1 MPTAPL
7 TALVVAAPFG
17 NNNMTYKLAIFDF
30 DGTLADSFD
39 FFVASHNTL
48 ARRHG
53 FAELDPARIDEY
65 RGREPRELMRQHGIP
80 MWKLPFIA
88 RDFMSMMARNGEGIR
103 LFDGIAEALQ
113 CLSLS
118 GVDLAIVT
126 SNSLENVRRVI
137 GKEVIQR
144 IRHIE
149 SGASIFGKRRRLERV
164 LKTSN
169 VSRQHAIYVGDQA
182 TDAQAAQAAGIA
194 FGAVRWG
201 YATAAVLDQRS
212 PAMTFGCVS
221 DLQLIAKGR
230 GAH

>member
-1 MPTAPL
+1 
-7 TALVVAAPFG
+7 
-17 NNNMTYKLAIFDF
+17 MTYKLAIFDF

-39 FFVASHNTL
+39 FFLASHNTL

-65 RGREPRELMRQHGIP
+65 RGQEPRELMRRHGIP
-80 MWKLPFIA
+80 MWKLPLIA
-88 RDFMSMMARNGEGIR
+88 KDFMDMMAREAEGIR
-103 LFDGIAEALQ
+103 LFDGIAEALHA
-113 CLSLS
+113 LSVS

-126 SNSLENVRRVI
+126 SNSFENVRRVV
-137 GKEVIQR
+137 GNEVIQR

-169 VSRQHAIYVGDQA
+169 VARQRAIYIGDQA
-182 TDAQAAQAAGIA
+182 TDAQAARAAGIA

-201 YATAAVLDQRS
+201 YATAAMLDQHS
-212 PAMTFGCVS
+212 PAMTFGRVS
-221 DLQLIAKGR
+221 ELRHIAEVS
-230 GAH
+230 

>member
-1 MPTAPL
+1 ML
-7 TALVVAAPFG
+7 
-17 NNNMTYKLAIFDF
+17 MCSMSYKLAIFDF

-39 FFVASHNTL
+39 FFVASHNIL

-65 RGREPRELMRQHGIP
+65 RGQEPRELMRRHGVP

-88 RDFMSMMARNGEGIR
+88 KDFMGMMAHNVEGIR
-103 LFDGIAEALQ
+103 LFDGIADALHS
-113 CLSLS
+113 LSAS

-137 GKEVIQR
+137 GNEALQR

-164 LKTSN
+164 LKTAN
-169 VSRQHAIYVGDQA
+169 VDRRQAIYIGDQA

-201 YATAAVLDQRS
+201 YATAAALERRS
-212 PAMTFGCVS
+212 PAMTFGHVS
-221 DLQLIAKGR
+221 ELQHIAR
-230 GAH
+230 PRAES

>member
-1 MPTAPL
+1 
-7 TALVVAAPFG
+7 
-17 NNNMTYKLAIFDF
+17 MTYKLAIFDF

-39 FFVASHNTL
+39 FFVASHDTL

-65 RGREPRELMRQHGIP
+65 RGQEPRELMRRHGVP
-80 MWKLPFIA
+80 MWKLPIIA
-88 RDFMSMMARNGEGIR
+88 KDFMAMMARHADGIR
-103 LFDGIAEALQ
+103 LFEGIGEALHD
-113 CLSLS
+113 LSVS

-137 GKEVIQR
+137 GNEAIQR

-164 LKTSN
+164 LKKSN
-169 VSRQHAIYVGDQA
+169 IARHQAIYVGDQA
-182 TDAQAAQAAGIA
+182 TDARAAGAAGIA

-201 YATAAVLDQRS
+201 YATAAMLDQHS

-221 DLQLIAKGR
+221 ELQHIAKGTT
-230 GAH
+230 

>member
-1 MPTAPL
+1 MARGATIEL
-7 TALVVAAPFG
+7 TV
-17 NNNMTYKLAIFDF
+17 TYKLAIFDF
-30 DGTLADSFD
+30 DGTLADSFG

-65 RGREPRELMRQHGIP
+65 RSKEPRELMRQHGIP

-88 RDFMSMMARNGEGIR
+88 RDFMAMMAHNAETIR
-103 LFDGIAEALQ
+103 LFDGIAEALHS
-113 CLSLS
+113 LSGS

-126 SNSLENVRRVI
+126 SNSLDNVRRIV
-137 GKEVIQR
+137 GNEVLQR

-149 SGASIFGKRRRLERV
+149 SGASIFGKRRPLERV

-169 VSRQHAIYVGDQA
+169 VARQQAIYVGDQA

-201 YATAAVLDQRS
+201 YATAAVLEQRS
-212 PAMTFGCVS
+212 PAMMFGSVA
-221 DLQLIAKGR
+221 DLQHIAKAR
-230 GAH
+230 DKDEQHSSE

>member
-1 MPTAPL
+1 
-7 TALVVAAPFG
+7 
-17 NNNMTYKLAIFDF
+17 MTYKLAIFDF

-39 FFVASHNTL
+39 FFVACHNTL

-65 RGREPRELMRQHGIP
+65 RGREPRDLMRQHGIP
-80 MWKLPFIA
+80 VWKLPLIA
-88 RDFMSMMARNGEGIR
+88 RDFTTLMARNVEGIR
-103 LFDGIAEALQ
+103 MFDGVAEALHS
-113 CLSLS
+113 LSLS

-137 GKEVIQR
+137 GSEVIQR

-169 VSRQHAIYVGDQA
+169 VARQHAIYVGDQA
-182 TDAQAAQAAGIA
+182 TDAQAAHAAGIA

-201 YATAAVLDQRS
+201 YATAAVLEQRS
-212 PAMTFGCVS
+212 PAMTFGSVS
-221 DLQLIAKGR
+221 ELRLIAKAPGT
-230 GAH
+230 H

>member
-1 MPTAPL
+1 MK
-7 TALVVAAPFG
+7 
-17 NNNMTYKLAIFDF
+17 YQLAIFDF

-65 RGREPRELMRQHGIP
+65 RGQEPRELMRRHGIP
-80 MWKLPFIA
+80 MWKLPLIA
-88 RDFMSMMARNGEGIR
+88 KDFLAMMARNAERIR
-103 LFDGIAEALQ
+103 LFDGIAEALHA
-113 CLSLS
+113 LSAS

-137 GKEVIQR
+137 GSELLER

-164 LKTSN
+164 LNTAN
-169 VSRQHAIYVGDQA
+169 IAREQAIYIGDQS
-182 TDAQAAQAAGIA
+182 TDAQAARAAGID

-201 YATAAVLDQRS
+201 YATAAALDQRS
-212 PAMTFGCVS
+212 PTMTFGCVS
-221 DLQLIAKGR
+221 DLLHIAK
-230 GAH
+230 AHAPPVVATMLAPADP

>member
-1 MPTAPL
+1 
-7 TALVVAAPFG
+7 
-17 NNNMTYKLAIFDF
+17 MTYQLAIFDF

-65 RGREPRELMRQHGIP
+65 RGQEPRELMRRHGIP

-88 RDFMSMMARNGEGIR
+88 RDFMVMMTSNVDGIR
-103 LFDGIAEALQ
+103 MFDGVAEALH
-113 CLSLS
+113 SLS
-118 GVDLAIVT
+118 ASGVHLAIVT
-126 SNSLENVRRVI
+126 SNSLENVQRVV
-137 GKEVIQR
+137 GSEVIQH

-164 LKTSN
+164 LKTSRIA
-169 VSRQHAIYVGDQA
+169 RQHAIYVGDQA
-182 TDAQAAQAAGIA
+182 TDAQAAHAAGIA

-201 YATAAVLDQRS
+201 YATAAALERRS

-221 DLQLIAKGR
+221 DLQLIAKK
-230 GAH
+230 